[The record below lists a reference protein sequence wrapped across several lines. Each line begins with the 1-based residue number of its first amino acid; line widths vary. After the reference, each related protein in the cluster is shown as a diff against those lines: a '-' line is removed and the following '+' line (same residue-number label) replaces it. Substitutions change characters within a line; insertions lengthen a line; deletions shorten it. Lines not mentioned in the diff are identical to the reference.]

1 LLVRMIGLGETKSKA
16 MARQRTTPDQG
27 QGKRPGKD
35 TLQKAR
41 QRHRQT
47 QDRRQGKTKDG
58 ARKGKERQNNSE
70 GKAEGKAEGK
80 TEPTTDGTREGQSI
94 IHEIPPSRLQHMA
107 DAMGPPLR
115 AHIRCAYSITLS
127 SFLHPPRYPGEA
139 KQDKHLCTRKWGP
152 KIFMSNSNGLH
163 RIKRGE
169 EVEHGWLCNVHLWS
183 LALIAGLFGGSVA
196 CW

>member
-1 LLVRMIGLGETKSKA
+1 
-16 MARQRTTPDQG
+16 
-27 QGKRPGKD
+27 
-35 TLQKAR
+35 
-41 QRHRQT
+41 
-47 QDRRQGKTKDG
+47 
-58 ARKGKERQNNSE
+58 
-70 GKAEGKAEGK
+70 
-80 TEPTTDGTREGQSI
+80 
-94 IHEIPPSRLQHMA
+94 MA

-196 CW
+196 CSKTQKAKTPRPPDGPDPLWTKAGQQIIQSLLLSSYHSPPATHQTNDAPPRNC